1 VSAGPEG
8 CPAREL
14 RLNVHPVGAGSH
26 PGAWR
31 YPGAD
36 PLAVASIEGYLDVAR
51 VAERGKL
58 DAIFL
63 ADVPGL
69 HSDLTTYPILNGL
82 EPTLILTAM
91 AVVTER
97 IGLVATASTTF
108 NEPFNIARRLRALDL
123 ISHGRAGW
131 NAVTTSDPR
140 VAANFAATVPD
151 SRTRYERAEEFVAVV
166 LDLWQSWQPGAVVA
180 DTRSGL
186 YADMSQIRPI
196 GHVGEH
202 FSVRGPISLPPSEQG
217 YPVIFHAGVSPDV
230 RKLTARTGEA
240 MFGAV
245 CDMDTALR
253 EATGIRA
260 GAAALG
266 RPAPLLLPGLMTTLG
281 GTEQDALDRRA
292 TLDDLAGTDDG
303 VALLAYRLGVSPDML
318 ELDKPVPEVLLGGL
332 GNVTGHARPAA
343 ALAGQGLT
351 VRDILHRGGGS
362 GHVQAIGTPDQV
374 ASQIEAWHAST
385 AVDGFTVMPDV
396 TVDGLPDFVDHVVP
410 ILQRRGLFR
419 TEYRGETLRDHYGL
433 PVPDVAMRRGRQ
445 AARA

>member
-1 VSAGPEG
+1 
-8 CPAREL
+8 
-14 RLNVHPVGAGSH
+14 
-26 PGAWR
+26 
-31 YPGAD
+31 
-36 PLAVASIEGYLDVAR
+36 
-51 VAERGKL
+51 
-58 DAIFL
+58 
-63 ADVPGL
+63 
-69 HSDLTTYPILNGL
+69 
-82 EPTLILTAM
+82 
-91 AVVTER
+91 
-97 IGLVATASTTF
+97 
-108 NEPFNIARRLRALDL
+108 
-123 ISHGRAGW
+123 
-131 NAVTTSDPR
+131 
-140 VAANFAATVPD
+140 
-151 SRTRYERAEEFVAVV
+151 
-166 LDLWQSWQPGAVVA
+166 
-180 DTRSGL
+180 
-186 YADMSQIRPI
+186 
-196 GHVGEH
+196 
-202 FSVRGPISLPPSEQG
+202 
-217 YPVIFHAGVSPDV
+217 
-230 RKLTARTGEA
+230 
-240 MFGAV
+240 
-245 CDMDTALR
+245 
-253 EATGIRA
+253 
-260 GAAALG
+260 
-266 RPAPLLLPGLMTTLG
+266 MTTLG